1 MRKIDQVIIHS
12 TATNPS
18 WYSDKSAKDVLM
30 KLGAGMWMKES
41 GKILATT
48 IVFTAMEKLLRED
61 LSSKVERRVA
71 VLIEIK
77 LAWRW

>member
-1 MRKIDQVIIHS
+1 MTKIDQVIIHP

-48 IVFTAMEKLLRED
+48 IVLTDGEIAAGRPIEQSGAQGRE
-61 LSSKVERRVA
+61 SNRN
-71 VLIEIK
+71 
-77 LAWRW
+77 